1 MTTYIFKIIS
11 LLGGLSLFLFGMD
24 VMGKALERQ
33 AGGKLQTILS
43 KMSGKVWKGFLL
55 GAAVTAV
62 IQSSSATTVMVVGFV
77 NSGIMTLKQAVGVIM
92 GSNVGTTVTAWIL
105 SLSGLEGDSF
115 LIKFFKPSTLA
126 PLIGIIGIVLYMGKS
141 EKKRG
146 IGTICLGFMA
156 LMTGMD
162 LMSSSMSFLK
172 TEAWFADL
180 MISFT
185 NPIVGIL
192 FGAALTAIIQSS
204 SASVGILQGLC
215 VTGAVTYGAAIPIIL
230 GQNIGTCVTA
240 MMGAI
245 GANRNARRTAMVHLL
260 FNVVGVLMFV
270 MIFYGLGLFIDWKFL
285 SDSVQAWDISVI
297 HTGFNLIATAVLLPL
312 NGLLVKLAYAI
323 VPEVKEPEKT
333 ELLDERLLATPAV
346 AVQRAHEIAG
356 QMANDA
362 AKAMHLAMGLTKK
375 FESGVMEQIVEL
387 EDKTDRYE
395 DALNTYLVK
404 LSGMNLSVHD
414 NRILNT
420 LLYTVSDIERM
431 ADHAMS
437 IAKAALEME
446 EKKIEF
452 SNQAKGELAVLEQAV
467 LDVVDR
473 TITAYASFDLE
484 QAIKIEPQE
493 QVVDA
498 LVREVK
504 SRHVRRLRDGLCT
517 VEYGFVLDD
526 LLTACERTADH
537 CSGMNLSVH
546 DNRILNTLLYTV
558 SDIERMADHAMS
570 IAKAALEMEEKKI
583 EFSNQAKG
591 ELAVLEQAVLDVVD
605 RTITAYAS
613 FDLEQAIKI
622 EPQEQ
627 VVDAL
632 VREVKSRHVR
642 RLRDGLCTV
651 EYGFVLDDLL
661 TACERTADH
670 CSNIAVEMLQVSEG
684 KLEAHEYLNAL
695 KAGELQ
701 ESAAFSERFARY
713 QAQYA
718 FPEEN

>member
-24 VMGKALERQ
+24 IMGKALERQ
-33 AGGKLQTILS
+33 AGGRLQTILS
-43 KMSGKVWKGFLL
+43 EMSGKVWKGFLL

-126 PLIGIIGIVLYMGKS
+126 PLIGIFGILLYMGKS
-141 EKKRG
+141 EKKKG
-146 IGTICLGFMA
+146 IGTIMLGFMA

-172 TEAWFADL
+172 TESWFADL

-260 FNVVGVLMFV
+260 FNVVGAAMFA
-270 MIFYGLGLFIDWKFL
+270 MIFYGAGLFIDWTFL
-285 SDSVQAWDISVI
+285 NEPVAAWDISVI
-297 HTGFNLIATAVLLPL
+297 HTGFNLIATAVLLPM
-312 NGLLVKLAYAI
+312 NGLLVKLAYLI

-356 QMANDA
+356 EMAADA

-375 FESGVMEQIVEL
+375 FDASVMEQVVAL

-404 LSGMNLSVHD
+404 LSGMSLSVSD

-420 LLYTVSDIERM
+420 LLYSISDIERM
-431 ADHAMS
+431 ADHAMA

-467 LDVVDR
+467 LDIVDR
-473 TITAYASFDLE
+473 TVAAYVSFNLDG
-484 QAIKIEPQE
+484 AIKIEPQE

-517 VEYGFVLDD
+517 VEYGFVL
-526 LLTACERTADH
+526 E
-537 CSGMNLSVH
+537 
-546 DNRILNTLLYTV
+546 
-558 SDIERMADHAMS
+558 
-570 IAKAALEMEEKKI
+570 
-583 EFSNQAKG
+583 
-591 ELAVLEQAVLDVVD
+591 
-605 RTITAYAS
+605 
-613 FDLEQAIKI
+613 
-622 EPQEQ
+622 
-627 VVDAL
+627 
-632 VREVKSRHVR
+632 
-642 RLRDGLCTV
+642 
-651 EYGFVLDDLL
+651 DLL

-670 CSNIAVEMLQVSEG
+670 CSNVAVEMLQVSEG

-695 KAGELQ
+695 KAGELH

-713 QAQYA
+713 KAQYA
-718 FPEEN
+718 FPEEQ

>member
-1 MTTYIFKIIS
+1 MTTYIFKIIT
-11 LLGGLSLFLFGMD
+11 LLGGLALFLFGMD

-33 AGGKLQTILS
+33 AGGKLQTILA
-43 KMSGKVWKGFLL
+43 KMSSNVFKGFLL
-55 GAAVTAV
+55 GLGVTAV

-92 GSNVGTTVTAWIL
+92 GSNIGTTVTAWIL

-115 LIKFFKPSTLA
+115 LIKLFKPSTLA
-126 PLIGIIGIVLYMGKS
+126 PLIGIIGVVMYMGKN
-141 EKKRG
+141 EKRKG

-162 LMSSSMSFLK
+162 IMGDSMEFL
-172 TEAWFADL
+172 ESEPWFAQL
-180 MISFT
+180 MISFS
-185 NPIVGIL
+185 NPIIGIL

-240 MMGAI
+240 MMGSI

-260 FNVVGVLMFV
+260 FNVVGASMFAV
-270 MIFYGLGLFIDWKFL
+270 VFYGLGIFIEWNFL
-285 SDSVQAWDISVI
+285 DQSVQAWDISLI
-297 HTGFNLIATAVLLPL
+297 HTAFNVAATAVLMPM

-333 ELLDERLLATPAV
+333 ELLDSRLLATPAV
-346 AVQRAHEIAG
+346 AVQRAQRIAG
-356 QMANDA
+356 DMAADA
-362 AKAMHLAMGLTKK
+362 AKAIHLAMGLTKK
-375 FESGVMEQIVEL
+375 FDAGIMEQVVEL

-395 DALNTYLVK
+395 DALNTYLVM

-420 LLYTVSDIERM
+420 LLYTVSDIERI
-431 ADHAMS
+431 ADHAMA
-437 IAKAALEME
+437 IARAALEME
-446 EKKIEF
+446 EKNIEF
-452 SNQAKGELAVLEQAV
+452 SSQAKGELAVLEQAV
-467 LDVVDR
+467 LDIVDR
-473 TITAYASFDLE
+473 SVSVYRSFDLD

-517 VEYGFVLDD
+517 VEYGFVL
-526 LLTACERTADH
+526 E
-537 CSGMNLSVH
+537 
-546 DNRILNTLLYTV
+546 
-558 SDIERMADHAMS
+558 
-570 IAKAALEMEEKKI
+570 
-583 EFSNQAKG
+583 
-591 ELAVLEQAVLDVVD
+591 
-605 RTITAYAS
+605 
-613 FDLEQAIKI
+613 
-622 EPQEQ
+622 
-627 VVDAL
+627 
-632 VREVKSRHVR
+632 
-642 RLRDGLCTV
+642 
-651 EYGFVLDDLL
+651 DLL

-670 CSNIAVEMLQVSEG
+670 CSNVAVEMLQVSEG

-695 KAGELQ
+695 KAGELH

-713 QAQYA
+713 KAQYA
-718 FPEEN
+718 FPEEG

>member
-1 MTTYIFKIIS
+1 MTAYIFKIIT
-11 LLGGLSLFLFGMD
+11 LLGGLALFLFGMD

-33 AGGKLQTILS
+33 AGGKLQTILA
-43 KMSGKVWKGFLL
+43 KMSSNVFKGFLL
-55 GAAVTAV
+55 GLGVTAV

-92 GSNVGTTVTAWIL
+92 GSNIGTTVTAWIL

-115 LIKFFKPSTLA
+115 LIKLFKPSTLA
-126 PLIGIIGIVLYMGKS
+126 PLIGIVGIVMYMGKN
-141 EKKRG
+141 EKRKG

-172 TEAWFADL
+172 SEAWFADL

-185 NPIVGIL
+185 NPVLGIL
-192 FGAALTAIIQSS
+192 FGAVLTAIIQSS

-230 GQNIGTCVTA
+230 GQNIGTCITA
-240 MMGAI
+240 IMGAI

-260 FNVVGVLMFV
+260 FNVVGAVMFAVVFYGVGMFV
-270 MIFYGLGLFIDWKFL
+270 EWNFL
-285 SDSVQAWDISVI
+285 NDPVQAWDISLI
-297 HTGFNLIATAVLLPL
+297 HTAFNLVATAVLMPM
-312 NGLLVKLAYAI
+312 NGLLVKLAYLFIPAEHT
-323 VPEVKEPEKT
+323 PQKE

-356 QMANDA
+356 EMAEDA
-362 AKAMHLAMGLTKK
+362 AKAMHLAMGLTKQ
-375 FESGVMEQIVEL
+375 FEEGVMEQVVEL

-404 LSGMNLSVHD
+404 LSGMNLSVND

-420 LLYTVSDIERM
+420 LLYTVADIERM
-431 ADHAMS
+431 ADHAMA

-467 LDVVDR
+467 LDIVDR
-473 TITAYASFDLE
+473 TVAAYGSFDREL
-484 QAIKIEPQE
+484 AIKIEPQE

-537 CSGMNLSVH
+537 CS
-546 DNRILNTLLYTV
+546 
-558 SDIERMADHAMS
+558 
-570 IAKAALEMEEKKI
+570 
-583 EFSNQAKG
+583 
-591 ELAVLEQAVLDVVD
+591 DV
-605 RTITAYAS
+605 
-613 FDLEQAIKI
+613 
-622 EPQEQ
+622 
-627 VVDAL
+627 
-632 VREVKSRHVR
+632 
-642 RLRDGLCTV
+642 
-651 EYGFVLDDLL
+651 
-661 TACERTADH
+661 
-670 CSNIAVEMLQVSEG
+670 AVEMLQVAEG

-695 KAGELQ
+695 KAGELH

-713 QAQYA
+713 KAQYA

>member
-1 MTTYIFKIIS
+1 MTTYIFKIIT

-33 AGGKLQTILS
+33 AGGKLQTILA
-43 KMSGKVWKGFLL
+43 KMSSNVFKGFLL
-55 GAAVTAV
+55 GLGVTAV

-92 GSNVGTTVTAWIL
+92 GSNIGTTVTAWIL

-115 LIKFFKPSTLA
+115 LIKLFKPSTLA
-126 PLIGIIGIVLYMGKS
+126 PLIGIIGVVMYMGS
-141 EKKRG
+141 NEKRKG

-162 LMSSSMSFLK
+162 IMGDSMEFL
-172 TEAWFADL
+172 ESEPWFAQL
-180 MISFT
+180 MISFS
-185 NPIVGIL
+185 NPIIGIL
-192 FGAALTAIIQSS
+192 FGAGLTAIIQSS

-215 VTGAVTYGAAIPIIL
+215 GTGVVTYGAAIPIIL
-230 GQNIGTCVTA
+230 GQNIGTCITA
-240 MMGAI
+240 IMGAI

-260 FNVVGVLMFV
+260 FNVVGVTIFV
-270 MIFYGLGLFIDWKFL
+270 IVFYGLGLFVDWKFL
-285 SDSVQAWDISVI
+285 NDTAAAWDIAVI
-297 HTGFNLIATAVLLPL
+297 HTCFNIAATAVLMPM
-312 NGLLVKLAYAI
+312 NGLLVKLAYLIIPHEYTPQEEA
-323 VPEVKEPEKT
+323 
-333 ELLDERLLATPAV
+333 LLDERLLATPAV

-356 QMANDA
+356 EMASDA
-362 AKAMHLAMGLTKK
+362 AKAMEKAMGLTKV
-375 FESGVMEQIVEL
+375 FDAAVLGEVTAL

-404 LSGMNLSVHD
+404 LSSMNLSVRD

-431 ADHAMS
+431 ADHAMA
-437 IAKAALEME
+437 IAKAAQEMA

-452 SNQAKGELAVLEQAV
+452 SQQARGELAVLEQAV
-467 LDVVDR
+467 LDIVHR
-473 TITAYASFDLE
+473 TVAAYGSFDLE
-484 QAIKIEPQE
+484 NAVKIEPQE

-517 VEYGFVLDD
+517 VEYGFVL
-526 LLTACERTADH
+526 E
-537 CSGMNLSVH
+537 
-546 DNRILNTLLYTV
+546 
-558 SDIERMADHAMS
+558 
-570 IAKAALEMEEKKI
+570 
-583 EFSNQAKG
+583 
-591 ELAVLEQAVLDVVD
+591 
-605 RTITAYAS
+605 
-613 FDLEQAIKI
+613 
-622 EPQEQ
+622 
-627 VVDAL
+627 
-632 VREVKSRHVR
+632 
-642 RLRDGLCTV
+642 
-651 EYGFVLDDLL
+651 DLL

-695 KAGELQ
+695 KSGELH

-713 QAQYA
+713 KAQYA
-718 FPEEN
+718 FPEE